1 MISPDNSYF
10 NLNPKSDHNLKP
22 SRTINSNPN
31 GWLLNPKYYGMYS
44 SGYKFSYTPTH
55 NLNPI
60 RLLENSNPMKKV
72 RLCVLHINMTLNL
85 TLTAGKLVFRKTHSR
100 IQGVFPRNFTLGTSF
115 PKLIVLHITITLN
128 LMCLSNSHSPRGC
141 RRTCTEFS

>member
-22 SRTINSNPN
+22 SRTINPNPS

-44 SGYKFSYTPTH
+44 PGYKFSYTPTH

-60 RLLENSNPMKKV
+60 RLLENSHLMKKV

-85 TLTAGKLVFRKTHSR
+85 TLTAGKLLFRKTQLH
-100 IQGVFPRNFTLGTSF
+100 PRSFSEEFYSGYKFSETYCTLHNHN
-115 PKLIVLHITITLN
+115 P
-128 LMCLSNSHSPRGC
+128 
-141 RRTCTEFS
+141 